1 MFKIRHKR
9 KIYTDIL
16 LLDYLKDKAIVKDE
30 LYNNLKLKLSRAIL
44 EISTRIRDVN
54 GREIYEGDN
63 VRFELIADEKYA
75 ILTGKIRYCKNAGAF
90 IITQKNG
97 REYFIFQVKNIEVTD
112 E

>member
-1 MFKIRHKR
+1 MFRIRHKDT
-9 KIYTDIL
+9 IYTNIISIDF
-16 LLDYLKDKAIVKDE
+16 LKDEATLKNDF
-30 LYNNLKLKLSRAIL
+30 YDDLKLKLSQAKL

-63 VRFELIADEKYA
+63 VSFELIADEKYA

>member
-1 MFKIRHKR
+1 MFRIRR
-9 KIYTDIL
+9 ESEIYTDIL
-16 LLDYLKDKAIVKDE
+16 LLDYLKNKAIVKDE

>member
-1 MFKIRHKR
+1 MFRIIHER

-16 LLDYLKDKAIVKDE
+16 LLDYLKNKTIVKDE
-30 LYNNLKLKLSRAIL
+30 LYRNIKLKISQTIL
-44 EISTRIRDVN
+44 AISTRIRDVN

-63 VRFELIADEKYA
+63 VSFELIAKKKYA
-75 ILTGKIRYCKNAGAF
+75 ILTGKIRYCKNVGAF

>member
-1 MFKIRHKR
+1 MFRIRHKDI
-9 KIYTDIL
+9 IYTNITSI
-16 LLDYLKDKAIVKDE
+16 DYLKDEAIVKDE
-30 LYNNLKLKLSRAIL
+30 LYNNLKLKLSQTKL

-63 VRFELIADEKYA
+63 VSFELIADEKYA
-75 ILTGKIRYCKNAGAF
+75 ILTGKIGYCKNAGAF

-97 REYFIFQVKNIEVTD
+97 REYFIFQVKNIEVMD

>member
-1 MFKIRHKR
+1 MFRIRHKDT
-9 KIYTDIL
+9 IYTNIISIDF
-16 LLDYLKDKAIVKDE
+16 LKDEATLKNDF
-30 LYNNLKLKLSRAIL
+30 YDDLKLKLSQTKL
-44 EISTRIRDVN
+44 EISTRMRDVN

-63 VRFELIADEKYA
+63 VSFELIADEKYA

>member
-1 MFKIRHKR
+1 MFRIVHKR

-16 LLDYLKDKAIVKDE
+16 LLDYLKDKVMVKDE
-30 LYNNLKLKLSRAIL
+30 FCNNIKLKLSQANL
-44 EISTRIRDVN
+44 EISTRMRDVN

-90 IITQKNG
+90 IITQKK
-97 REYFIFQVKNIEVTD
+97 RARIFYFSS
-112 E
+112 

>member
-1 MFKIRHKR
+1 MFRIRHKDT
-9 KIYTDIL
+9 IYTNIISIDF
-16 LLDYLKDKAIVKDE
+16 LKDEATLKNDF
-30 LYNNLKLKLSRAIL
+30 YDDLKLKLSETKL
-44 EISTRIRDVN
+44 EISTRMRDVN

-97 REYFIFQVKNIEVTD
+97 REYFIFQVKNIEVMD